1 MKKFILLSFLLLAV
15 IQVAFAQPDR
25 QLYYKGIL
33 IFEPYYR
40 AEYSSESIKSNHVS
54 KETKTSYQRKGSVE
68 KIKSSVNNLYDSL
81 GRAIGYEYLNKKGEM
96 TWGMYFQYDAK
107 GRIIERQYRYNK
119 HFFSTAYE
127 FSDFKEPI
135 EIISRKGESPDKMK
149 VTKTVIN
156 SFNPDSNK
164 ISSITYDKE
173 MNIRSIVIYTY
184 DSLKKLGVAKL
195 YGKKGKFIHS
205 WNFECNEKQGV
216 LDKKGKE
223 QNICTSNITLENGHT
238 QTITI
243 TEGYKSIE
251 RKIVESGDN
260 GRFQKTD
267 IYTGTAG
274 NILSYRSLYTYANDT
289 NYNSY
294 ERFHIQKNH
303 SKPWSINKS
312 TSVKGKTLSKNEI
325 YFTHKNK
332 LESSNSSSFKYN
344 EKGLLI
350 EEEVTDM
357 VKKTV
362 RIIRTTYSY
371 L

>member
-1 MKKFILLSFLLLAV
+1 MKKFILLSFLLLTV
-15 IQVAFAQPDR
+15 IQVVFAQPDR

-40 AEYSSESIKSNHVS
+40 VEYSSQSIKSNHVS
-54 KETKTSYQRKGSVE
+54 KETRTSYQKKRDVE

-81 GRAIGYEYLNKKGEM
+81 GRAIGYEYFDKKGKM

-107 GRIIERQYRYNK
+107 GRIIERLYRYNK
-119 HFFSTAYE
+119 HYFTTTYVFAE
-127 FSDFKEPI
+127 FKEPV

-149 VTKTVIN
+149 VIKTIIN
-156 SFNPDSNK
+156 SFNSDSNK
-164 ISSITYDKE
+164 ISSITYNKE
-173 MNIRSIVIYTY
+173 MNISSIVIYTY

-216 LDKKGKE
+216 PDKKGKE
-223 QNICTSNITLENGHT
+223 QNICTSHITLENGHT

-251 RKIVESGDN
+251 RKIVESGDS

-267 IYTGTAG
+267 IYRGTAG
-274 NILSYRSLYTYANDT
+274 NILSYRSLYTYTNDT

-294 ERFHIQKNH
+294 ERFHIQKNK
-303 SKPWSINKS
+303 SIPWSVYNSK
-312 TSVKGKTLSKNEI
+312 SVKGKTISKNET
-325 YFTHKNK
+325 YFKKKNK
-332 LESSNSSSFKYN
+332 LESSTSSSFKYN
-344 EKGLLI
+344 DNGLLN
-350 EEEVTDM
+350 EEVVADM
-357 VKKTV
+357 VNKTV
-362 RIIRTTYSY
+362 TIVRTSYSY
-371 L
+371 F